1 MEKKLTAKQQRFIS
15 EYLKTG
21 NAFDAADACS
31 IKLLDRSTG
40 GYYVYFLIDPRSG
53 SVFYVGKGIRDRL
66 HCHFREHRQVNGIRN
81 AHKHNRIRDI
91 IDAGYMPVAKIFEDG
106 LHEVAALVLESI
118 LIRQLKDNGLTNVT
132 NGSAP
137 PGNSIINS
145 CKQLLA
151 QTEDKV
157 VFLANLNEYG
167 RRVTTSVFGSP
178 ENFHDWYVL
187 SIKRLI
193 RMVENE
199 QGKFDQQHGSNAE

>member
-1 MEKKLTAKQQRFIS
+1 MDKKLTPKQQLFVS

-31 IKLLDRSTG
+31 VKLFDRSVG
-40 GYYVYFLIDPRSG
+40 GYYVYFLIDPRDG
-53 SVFYVGKGIRDRL
+53 SIFYVGKGIRDRL
-66 HCHFREHRQVNGIRN
+66 HSHFREHRQVNGVRN
-81 AHKHNRIRDI
+81 AGKHDRIQSI
-91 IDAGYMPVAKIFEDG
+91 LDAGYMPIAKIFEDG
-106 LHEVAALVLESI
+106 LIESAALELESL
-118 LIRQLKDNGLTNVT
+118 LIHVLKDNGLTNVT
-132 NGSAP
+132 NGSAL
-137 PGNSIINS
+137 PGDSIINS

-199 QGKFDQQHGSNAE
+199 